1 MSVNNTTNEE
11 LEDVDSSSVDNFIK
25 QLEEKEKDLDISSDM
40 VIEIADSDVEHENIH
55 DSFVAPV
62 KPSSHSYDEI
72 SFGQSVVDRR
82 EYPRDS
88 LEMAKLQDD
97 LVEMREERDHLKG
110 ALIRRQRDFENYRN
124 RTDRERAEAFR
135 NVLGN
140 LAGQILPVLDN
151 LNRALDAF
159 AVADG
164 SEKDFQTFLD
174 GIVMVDQQLNDVLL
188 DMGVKPIPAV
198 GEVFDPEYHE
208 AVETEE
214 SDEVPAKTVLAE
226 ILKGYKVDDKVI
238 RASMVKVASA
248 KPDNGEKS

>member
-40 VIEIADSDVEHENIH
+40 VIEIGDSDVEHENIH
-55 DSFVAPV
+55 DSFIAPLN
-62 KPSSHSYDEI
+62 PPRQSFDDLSS
-72 SFGQSVVDRR
+72 GQSSADRR
-82 EYPRDS
+82 HVPRDTIDYS
-88 LEMAKLQDD
+88 RLQED
-97 LVEMREERDHLKG
+97 LVKIREERDQLRDT
-110 ALIRRQRDFENYRN
+110 LIRRQRDFENYRN
-124 RTDRERAEAFR
+124 RTERERTEAFR

-140 LAGQILPVLDN
+140 LAGQMLPVVDN

-159 AVADG
+159 SVADG

-188 DMGVKPIPAV
+188 DMGVQPISAV
-198 GEVFDPEYHE
+198 GEIFDPQYHE
-208 AVETEE
+208 AVETEQ

-238 RASMVKVASA
+238 RASMVKVASG
-248 KPDNGEKS
+248 KSGNGE